1 MYRYLMYM
9 PFLIPFFL
17 LYKETFS
24 RVFNSWFTYEESHG
38 LLIMGISL
46 YMIWRKRSKLKNLIA
61 KPEIFK
67 GASLLILSCFI
78 LIAGKLSYTHIIQDV
93 SVVFNILGLVLLFG
107 GVTIFKTL
115 FIPLSYLIFIFPVFS
130 EIFGNFSIY
139 LQQITALIGANL
151 LKISGMPVLL
161 SAQYIELPHIILEVA
176 QACNG
181 INHIMALVALSIPLA
196 ILSHHTLA
204 KRLFLV
210 LIAFMIGI
218 FANGLRVTSI
228 GLWTAYKKSGPL
240 HGPHDIFYVSFIFFF
255 GMGLLFIINQLL
267 RRRVSKPSK
276 INNIPKPEGSL
287 SFYSQPKKLKFLP
300 PLLAFLIFI
309 SSISYLYSFQPVPV
323 YLKRPLKDFPLVIK
337 EWHGQDNQSVSNFL
351 KIKADE
357 ELNRVYQ
364 NHSKDKIELYIRYF
378 SFQNKGRSVTDYRF
392 NLPEYQRQTL
402 QVPIGNEFLKINKVL
417 VPKRSNQKVIYF
429 WYEIN
434 GETINHHYKVKL
446 ANFLEALFSRQNNGA
461 FIMMVSD
468 IDGNNS
474 FSEENNLKFIQ
485 SLLPI
490 IKKSLAF

>member
-1 MYRYLMYM
+1 MHRYLLYI
-9 PFLIPFFL
+9 PFLIPFSL

-24 RVFNSWFTYEESHG
+24 RIFNSWFTYEESHG

-46 YMIWRKRSKLKNLIA
+46 YMIWKKRSELKKLTA

-67 GASLLILSCFI
+67 GVLLLILGCFV

-93 SVVFNILGLVLLFG
+93 SIVFNILGLVLLFG
-107 GVTIFKTL
+107 GTTIFKAL
-115 FIPLSYLIFIFPVFS
+115 FIPISYLIFMFPVFS
-130 EIFGNFSIY
+130 EILGNFSIY
-139 LQQITALIGANL
+139 LQQISALIGANI

-196 ILSHHTLA
+196 ILSHHALV
-204 KRLFLV
+204 KRLLLV
-210 LIAFMIGI
+210 LIAFVIGI
-218 FANGLRVTSI
+218 FANGLRVTLI
-228 GLWTAYKKSGPL
+228 GLWTAYKRSGPL

-255 GMGLLFIINQLL
+255 GMGILFIINQLL
-267 RRRVSKPSK
+267 RKQVSKLSK
-276 INNIPKPEGSL
+276 INNIPKPDESL
-287 SFYSQPKKLKFLP
+287 SFYSRSNKLKFLP
-300 PLLAFLIFI
+300 PILVSLIFI
-309 SSISYLYSFQPVPV
+309 SSLSYISSFQPVPV
-323 YLKRPLKDFPLVIK
+323 YLKKPLKDFPLAIK
-337 EWHGQDNQSVSNFL
+337 EWHGQDNQSVSNWL

-378 SFQNKGRSVTDYRF
+378 NFQNKGRSVTDYRF
-392 NLPEYQRQTL
+392 NLPEYQRHAN
-402 QVPIGNEFLKINKVL
+402 QVLVGNEFIKINKVL
-417 VPKRSNQKVIYF
+417 VPKRSSQKVIYF
-429 WYEIN
+429 GYEIN
-434 GETINHHYKVKL
+434 GKTINHHYKVKL
-446 ANFLEALFSRQNNGA
+446 ATFLEALFSRQNNGA
-461 FIMMVSD
+461 FVMVVSD
-468 IDGNNS
+468 IGENNS